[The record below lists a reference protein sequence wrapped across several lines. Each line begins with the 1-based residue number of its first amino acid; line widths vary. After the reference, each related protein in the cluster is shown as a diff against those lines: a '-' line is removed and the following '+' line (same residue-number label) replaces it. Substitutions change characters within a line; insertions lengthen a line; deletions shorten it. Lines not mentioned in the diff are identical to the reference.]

1 MMTEK
6 KSFTHRFREQSY
18 AVTQKIYNIGLE
30 EYGKRKAEEEIF
42 AHCVSVGRK
51 KIQVLGQK

>member
-1 MMTEK
+1 MMTA

-30 EYGKRKAEEEIF
+30 EYGKRKTEEEIF

-51 KIQVLGQK
+51 KNQVLGQK